1 MVLGE
6 PAHPNGALVVTI
18 NRHESIPEVLSCLV
32 QNHVRVYRLASQ
44 EANLEQVYFTLHEE
58 QEGVQ

>member
-1 MVLGE
+1 VLGE
-6 PAHPNGALVVTI
+6 PVQTNSSLVVTI
-18 NRHESIPEVLSCLV
+18 LKHETIPDVLACLV

-58 QEGVQ
+58 KEGLI